1 MSDFSKIVVDLW
13 HKYCYN
19 WHTSET
25 IMKGSDILLNSNDYK
40 VLICIVDKEK
50 NIGLS
55 QARAT
60 TKEIICNSSK
70 LSLSTVNRAISKLLE
85 EELIAEG
92 IKNIS
97 KKTYYITK
105 KGIERLR
112 EIKKSSLGDDNKWIK
127 DKFYV

>member
-1 MSDFSKIVVDLW
+1 MSNFSEIVVDLW
-13 HKYCYN
+13 YKYCYN

-40 VLICIVDKEK
+40 VLICIVDKEE
-50 NIGLS
+50 NIGLP

-85 EELIAEG
+85 EELIAE
-92 IKNIS
+92 
-97 KKTYYITK
+97 
-105 KGIERLR
+105 
-112 EIKKSSLGDDNKWIK
+112 
-127 DKFYV
+127 

>member
-1 MSDFSKIVVDLW
+1 
-13 HKYCYN
+13 
-19 WHTSET
+19 
-25 IMKGSDILLNSNDYK
+25 MKGSDILLNSNDYK

-60 TKEIICNSSK
+60 TKKIICNSSK

-105 KGIERLR
+105 KGIERLK
-112 EIKKSSLGDDNKWIK
+112 EIKKSSLGDDNK
-127 DKFYV
+127 